1 MKELHKAI
9 DYAMR
14 REFDAYQLNLAS
26 EICDKL
32 EDVKVYAEE
41 ITDYEWQISIS
52 ITDYGVSGYLSTYT
66 PDYRYLKIR
75 LSDHA
80 ATNQHR
86 LETELMFGYSDYFT
100 VGDNRKE
107 EIERYI
113 YPDRFQRVE
122 TRVYID
128 NWRPFNV
135 ERSKFVAN
143 DHNRIIREFV
153 AKSGREMYQIEF
165 QDNYTRV
172 DYVRV

>member
-9 DYAMR
+9 NYAMR
-14 REFDAYQLNLAS
+14 REFDAYQLSDAS
-26 EICDKL
+26 SICYAL
-32 EDVKVYAEE
+32 EEVKAYVET
-41 ITDYEWQISIS
+41 ISDYEWQISIS
-52 ITDYGVSGYLSTYT
+52 ITDWGISGYLSTYT

-86 LETELMFGYSDYFT
+86 RETELMYDFVDGWT
-100 VGDNRKE
+100 IGNRRKE

-113 YPDRFQRVE
+113 YPNRFQRVE

-135 ERSKFVAN
+135 ERSKFTPN
-143 DHNRIIREFV
+143 DRNRIIREFV

-165 QDNYTRV
+165 QDSYTRI